1 MKCVCFLATAE
12 PMEKDPKGKARLRW
26 RKAIMKLKEKG
37 EEYELTSL
45 SSSSKTAT
53 RKTRR
58 QKDTPSLYL
67 NHGKA
72 HTVWKPNQHS
82 GKWRS
87 TFSDVVNEAIKHK
100 QELIE
105 RQKSLQCWVKAT
117 QDVLKIQKGEL
128 ARVYESSEEGEEE
141 EQGKEEEEEEEEE
154 GGKGA
159 KQGGVH
165 TLAGKERWQHAIKTV
180 VGEKSE
186 SKNKD
191 MKKLSLHFHDIVN
204 QYFAAMPQSTFQSGS
219 LPMDHDEAPSLESAS
234 MQDGVIPF
242 QKWKRRF
249 IERQWS
255 KEEREKNT
263 KGSLH
268 ETTTVIPDTI
278 AEEAE
283 VTSAAE
289 PN

>member
-1 MKCVCFLATAE
+1 
-12 PMEKDPKGKARLRW
+12 MEKDPEGKTRLRW
-26 RKAIMKLKEKG
+26 RKAIMKLGEKG

-45 SSSSKTAT
+45 PNLS

-67 NHGKA
+67 NRGKS

-87 TFSDVVNEAIKHK
+87 TFSDVVNEAIKRK
-100 QELIE
+100 QELLE
-105 RQKSLQCWVKAT
+105 RQKSLQSRVKAT

-128 ARVYESSEEGEEE
+128 ARVCESSEEGEEE
-141 EQGKEEEEEEEEE
+141 ELGKEEEEEEEK
-154 GGKGA
+154 GGNGT
-159 KQGGVH
+159 KQGGGTGVH
-165 TLAGKERWQHAIKTV
+165 TLAGKGRWQHAIKNV
-180 VGEKSE
+180 VGEQKSE
-186 SKNKD
+186 SKKKNL
-191 MKKLSLHFHDIVN
+191 KKLSLHFHDIVN
-204 QYFAAMPQSTFQSGS
+204 QYYAAMPQSTFQSGS
-219 LPMDHDEAPSLESAS
+219 LPMDCDEAPSLESAS
-234 MQDGVIPF
+234 VQDGVIPF

-249 IERQWS
+249 IERQQS
-255 KEEREKNT
+255 KEGREKST

-283 VTSAAE
+283 ITEDSSAADQT
-289 PN
+289 